1 MLTPRL
7 ESRQANAQDK
17 RGQVMKYLVVLVS
30 CANSKQAKRIA
41 KSLVATKLVACV
53 NIIPKIESVFF
64 WQGKLDSAKEA
75 LLVLKT
81 RKVKLSLI
89 KKLIISLHSYQVPEI
104 IAMPIV
110 AGYRP
115 YLKWIDESLR

>member
-1 MLTPRL
+1 
-7 ESRQANAQDK
+7 
-17 RGQVMKYLVVLVS
+17 MKYLVVLVS
-30 CANSKQAKRIA
+30 CANSLQAKRIA

-64 WQGKLDSAKEA
+64 WQGKLDSAKEV
-75 LLVLKT
+75 LLILKT
-81 RKVKLSLI
+81 KREKLSLI